1 MKLMGRGGTGG
12 ADMDWKPRGASWWRW
27 QWGGWWWSR
36 WGWGWWSRGTG
47 EWGFS
52 YRTPSL
58 NFHMALMIM
67 QIRPRKPNSD
77 STEEI
82 NLLFNSFLL
91 KRIWCEVLGR
101 VGWKSRIWVGFSA
114 KQPLLL
120 HLLHLLLLL
129 LLHLLLLLLLYLL
142 AHSTRPFSPHTD
154 VSSLKQDQLLTLSF
168 STINIYISPQ
178 TDMKMQLLSFQL
190 KFCHQIGR

>member
-1 MKLMGRGGTGG
+1 
-12 ADMDWKPRGASWWRW
+12 
-27 QWGGWWWSR
+27 
-36 WGWGWWSRGTG
+36 
-47 EWGFS
+47 
-52 YRTPSL
+52 
-58 NFHMALMIM
+58 MALMIM

-114 KQPLLL
+114 KQPLL
-120 HLLHLLLLL
+120 HLLLLL
-129 LLHLLLLLLLYLL
+129 LLHLL

-178 TDMKMQLLSFQL
+178 TDMKMQLLSFQE
-190 KFCHQIGR
+190 KFCHQIGREKQCSIFRRLPNRQFKVIREACKNKVYLGL